1 MEGIGPDLDE
11 EARGRGTTEAAR
23 REAKSPAT
31 QNLKEVDFEMMRSLF
46 SGVAGLR
53 NHQLR
58 MDIIGNNIA
67 NVNTVG
73 YKKTRANFGEMLV
86 QTLRGASAPQ
96 GGRGGSNAQQVGLG
110 VTLSS
115 VDSIFLQGSPQTT
128 GKQTDLF
135 IQGEGFF
142 VLSDGADLLFTRAG
156 NFDTDRDGNLID
168 KATGLKVMGWMADSS
183 GNINTTTTV
192 TGLNIPIGKTYPPT
206 ATSLVTYAGNLD
218 AGAPAGTTKTTSIDI
233 YDAQGAAHRV
243 LTDFTK
249 SATANRWNYRLS
261 LDQGETLIQNFINTK
276 YGTLF
281 NTLTA
286 ADQATVVE
294 LANQVYLGGQAS
306 ATSLGVA
313 SGPGIAVFADAT
325 NRAGTAGNS
334 VQIQIINDGT
344 APAAANDNGAGNL
357 VTVHTN
363 GTATLAD
370 VVAALQ
376 NYIVAPADA
385 THNRLIG
392 SVMLMPGANGTTSA
406 TTMATPVTLS
416 GGSDSSRG
424 VVYGADATGA
434 FQTSSTGFIQFTA
447 AGILD
452 SAGTSSLNGATPP
465 NLTKNLIFTPQGT
478 GQMEVGLD
486 LKGLT
491 QFFGGHSAN
500 AVRQNGNP
508 PGTLQTVNVSADG
521 TVSGVFSNGFSMGLG
536 MLALANFN
544 NPAGLLRVGDNMY
557 KESANSGTR
566 QVGTANTGGRG
577 TVIPGALEMSNVDL
591 AQEFTDMIMTQRGFQ
606 ANTRVITVSDE
617 MLNELANLKR

>member
-1 MEGIGPDLDE
+1 
-11 EARGRGTTEAAR
+11 
-23 REAKSPAT
+23 
-31 QNLKEVDFEMMRSLF
+31 MMRSLF

-96 GGRGGSNAQQVGLG
+96 AGRGGSNAQQVGLG

-142 VLSDGADLLFTRAG
+142 VLSDGVDLLFTRAG

-183 GNINTTTTV
+183 GNINTTTSV
-192 TGLNIPIGKTYPPT
+192 TGLNIPLGKTYPPT
-206 ATSLVTYAGNLD
+206 ATSLITYSGNLD
-218 AGAPAGTTKTTSIDI
+218 AGAPAGTTKTTSIDV
-233 YDAQGAAHRV
+233 YDAQGAAHRI

-249 SATANRWNYRLS
+249 SATPNTWNYRLS
-261 LDQGETLIQNFINTK
+261 LDQGDTLIQNFINTK

-313 SGPGIAVFADAT
+313 SGPGIAVFADAN
-325 NRAGTAGNS
+325 NRAGTLGNGVQFEIVAGTG
-334 VQIQIINDGT
+334 GT
-344 APAAANDNGAGNL
+344 TTVTDNGTK
-357 VTVHTN
+357 VTVTLKN
-363 GTATLAD
+363 GGDTLAG
-370 VVAALQ
+370 VVTAIQ
-376 NYIVAPADA
+376 NYIQANA
-385 THNRLIG
+385 TTRLIG
-392 SVMLMPGANGTTSA
+392 SVMLMPGAAGTTA
-406 TTMATPVTLS
+406 AQVTATPVNLS
-416 GGSDSSRG
+416 GGSASSRG
-424 VVYGADATGA
+424 IIYGADGTGA
-434 FQTSSTGFIQFTA
+434 FQSSSTGHIQFTA
-447 AGILD
+447 GGILD
-452 SAGTSSLNGATPP
+452 SAGTGSLNGATPP
-465 NLTKNLIFTPQGT
+465 NLTKTLIFTPQGT

-486 LKGLT
+486 IKGLT

-508 PGTLQTVNVSADG
+508 PGTLQTVNVAADG

-544 NPAGLLRVGDNMY
+544 NPAGLLRIGDNMY

-577 TVIPGALEMSNVDL
+577 TIIPGSLEMSNVDL